1 SASFTYAAKDA
12 TATSNIA
19 TVSLTVGVGIPQ
31 VVFDFPMNTDP
42 GWSTTGLWA
51 FGHPTGGGT
60 HNRDPNNGYTGVN
73 VCGYNLTG
81 DYSRGM
87 PARYL
92 TATALDCSHATQV
105 QLKFWRWLGVDAPTY
120 AHATIEVSNDGSA
133 WSTIW
138 QNTTPISDT
147 AWLQQTY
154 DISAVADSHA
164 TVYIRW
170 GMGPTTADST
180 TYPGW
185 NIDDVQIW
193 GIVHNSCAGVVLGDV
208 DGNGLV
214 DGRDVQRFV
223 EVLIDPYAGGVQFD
237 EFCAAD
243 MNADGFMT
251 IADVESFVQKLLN
264 P

>member
-60 HNRDPNNGYTGVN
+60 HQYDPNNGHTGAN
-73 VCGYNLTG
+73 VYGYNLYG
-81 DYSRGM
+81 DYTRDM
-87 PARYL
+87 PAYYL
-92 TATALDCSHATQV
+92 TTTALDCSHATQV
-105 QLKFWRWLGVDAPTY
+105 QLKFWRWLAVDSSAF
-120 AHATIEVSNDGSA
+120 AHASVEVSNDGTNWTTLWQNTGVVSDSA
-133 WSTIW
+133 WSQRTF
-138 QNTTPISDT
+138 
-147 AWLQQTY
+147 
-154 DISAVADSHA
+154 DIASVADNHA

-170 GMGPTTADST
+170 GMGPMAVDVVP
-180 TYPGW
+180 YPGW
-185 NIDDVQIW
+185 NIDDVEIW
-193 GIVHNSCAGVVLGDV
+193 GVVHNECAGVMVGDLHV
-208 DGNGLV
+208 DGLVNGL
-214 DGRDVQRFV
+214 DVQRFV
-223 EVLIDPYAGGVQFD
+223 EVLMSPYAPGVAFS

-243 MNADGFMT
+243 LDADGFVNMS
-251 IADVESFVQKLLN
+251 DVGPFVDRLLN